1 MTAALKTLR
10 FNFLMGDK
18 VQGHYKS
25 QAAALPPSLVIT
37 FVFNLKKRP
46 IDKCDYKYINIR
58 GRSNTGFKEEVL
70 NW

>member
-37 FVFNLKKRP
+37 FVFNLKKRDP
-46 IDKCDYKYINIR
+46 
-58 GRSNTGFKEEVL
+58 
-70 NW
+70 